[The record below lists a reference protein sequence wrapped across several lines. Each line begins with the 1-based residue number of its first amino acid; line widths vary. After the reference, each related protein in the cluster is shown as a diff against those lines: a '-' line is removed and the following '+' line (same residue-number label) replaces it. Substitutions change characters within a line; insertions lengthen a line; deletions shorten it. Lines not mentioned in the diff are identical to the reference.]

1 MANPIDSLLD
11 APGALTQLAVQQF
24 TA

>member
-1 MANPIDSLLD
+1 MTNPIDSLLET
-11 APGALTQLAVQQF
+11 PGAQTQLAVQQF